1 MKQYIKLII
10 IIVLLTM
17 GATPVVAQSMS
28 DDKVIEYIL
37 KEQNKGTSQSQIVI
51 QLMQKG
57 VTIEQIRRIKAK
69 YNKQKSGEVVGAKN
83 ISGIDDEKQKSAS
96 RLRNKKKD
104 DNDKKASERKPSTTK
119 RKKTRN

>member
-69 YNKQKSGEVVGAKN
+69 YNKQKSGEVVCKHAVLRW
-83 ISGIDDEKQKSAS
+83 SA
-96 RLRNKKKD
+96 L
-104 DNDKKASERKPSTTK
+104 
-119 RKKTRN
+119 